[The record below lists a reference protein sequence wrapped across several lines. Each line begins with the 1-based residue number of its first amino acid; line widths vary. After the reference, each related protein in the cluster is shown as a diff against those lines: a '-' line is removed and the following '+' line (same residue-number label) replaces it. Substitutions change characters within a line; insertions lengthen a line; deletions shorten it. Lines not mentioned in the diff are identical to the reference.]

1 MSLFCK
7 VIKQLVSGLHITSSI
22 VKFIHDM
29 LVFLKP
35 FLTTLYIKILKAFY
49 NKNLKYWHI
58 HYGYKLH

>member
-29 LVFLKP
+29 LVFLKL
-35 FLTTLYIKILKAFY
+35 FLITLYFKILKAFY
-49 NKNLKYWHI
+49 NKNLKY
-58 HYGYKLH
+58 